1 MSEKSPVIIDLKFD
15 QEQVAA
21 ALKGA
26 FPDREVINLSHPA
39 SRNRD
44 LSGIDYAVVWK
55 PGADPGHGDVVVFRD
70 PADWLA
76 DCIGAAIGVWL
87 ARR

>member
-1 MSEKSPVIIDLKFD
+1 MPTKSPVIIDLKFD

-26 FPDREVINLSHPA
+26 FPDREVINLLHPA

-55 PGADPGHGDVVVFRD
+55 PGAELFSGG
-70 PADWLA
+70 
-76 DCIGAAIGVWL
+76 
-87 ARR
+87 

>member
-1 MSEKSPVIIDLKFD
+1 MQTKSPVIIDLKFD

-26 FPDREVINLSHPA
+26 FPDREVINLAHPG

-55 PGADPGHGDVVVFRD
+55 PGADLFSR
-70 PADWLA
+70 A
-76 DCIGAAIGVWL
+76 
-87 ARR
+87 